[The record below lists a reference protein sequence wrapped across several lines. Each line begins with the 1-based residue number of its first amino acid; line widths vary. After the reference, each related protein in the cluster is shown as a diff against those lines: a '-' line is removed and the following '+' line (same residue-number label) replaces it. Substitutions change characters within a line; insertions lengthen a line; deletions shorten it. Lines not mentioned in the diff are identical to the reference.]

1 MTFYE
6 RYEQCCQQKGIKPAS
21 QETADKLGC
30 TKSNISHLA
39 KAGQTPRGDLVA
51 KFAVMLNISADY
63 LLGLTET
70 PYPLMKDMEL
80 EQNELKMLDLF
91 RNLNKEGQDAALAML
106 SGFAGQDIYKKG
118 ALDEKKEA

>member
-1 MTFYE
+1 
-6 RYEQCCQQKGIKPAS
+6 
-21 QETADKLGC
+21 
-30 TKSNISHLA
+30 
-39 KAGQTPRGDLVA
+39 
-51 KFAVMLNISADY
+51 MLNISADY